1 VAELVD
7 APDLGSGGENHGG
20 SSPSART
27 KKEPKAKPMQVTQT
41 LSEGLKRE
49 YKVVL
54 AAQDLATRVEGQ
66 LAGIQ
71 SKAQIKGFRPGKVP
85 VTHLK
90 RLYGRSIM
98 AEVVQEA
105 VNDANR
111 QIIEENSLRLAG
123 TPKIELPD
131 DQAELQQ
138 AFEAKAD
145 LSYIVAIEVLPTIEI
160 GTFEDIVIE
169 RLVADIPEEDVD
181 AAVKNLADRNRPF
194 APKEGEAIAEKG
206 DKVTIDFIGTVD
218 GEAFQGGSANDVDL
232 VLGAGSFLPGFEDQI
247 AGMKFN
253 ETQTISVTFPETYS
267 ELKLAGKPAHFAVTV
282 KAIAAP
288 GELAVDDEFAKG
300 LGFEDLAKMREA
312 VRASFERDYASQS
325 RRKWKRELLD
335 QLDKKYAFD
344 LPQQLVER
352 EFELIWGQAENE
364 RKSTGRSFA
373 DDATTEE
380 AERAE
385 YRAIAE
391 RRVRLGL
398 ALAEI
403 GDRAGVKVSEDE
415 VTQVLYE
422 RARSFPGR
430 EKQFV
435 EYYRKNSELMNEIR
449 GPIFEEKVV
458 SHILAQA
465 KVTDRQV
472 SKDELRQEVEAS
484 EKDEQ
489 EAGAGTGAP

>member
-1 VAELVD
+1 
-7 APDLGSGGENHGG
+7 
-20 SSPSART
+20 
-27 KKEPKAKPMQVTQT
+27 MQVTQT
-41 LSEGLKRE
+41 LSEGLKHE

-54 AAQDLATRVEGQ
+54 AAEDLASRVEGQ
-66 LAGIQ
+66 LAEIQ
-71 SKAQIKGFRPGKVP
+71 SKAHIKGFRPGKVP
-85 VTHLK
+85 VAHLR

-105 VNDANR
+105 VNEANR
-111 QIIEENSLRLAG
+111 KIIEENNLRLAG
-123 TPKIELPD
+123 SPKIELPD

-145 LSYIVAIEVLPTIEI
+145 LSYLVAIEVLPKIEI
-160 GTFEDIVIE
+160 GTFDDIEIE

-181 AAVKNLADRNRPF
+181 GAVKNLADRNRPY
-194 APKEGEAIAEKG
+194 APKEGEAVAEKG
-206 DKVTIDFIGTVD
+206 DKVTVDFVGTVEGQVFD
-218 GEAFQGGSANDVDL
+218 GGSANDVDL

-247 AGMKFN
+247 AGMKLN
-253 ETQTISVTFPETYS
+253 ETRTVSVTFPETYS
-267 ELKLAGKPAHFAVTV
+267 EAKLAGKPAEFAVTL
-282 KAIAAP
+282 KAIGSP
-288 GELAVDDEFAKG
+288 GELAIDDQFAKS

-312 VRASFERDYASQS
+312 ARAAFEREEAAVS

-335 QLDKKYAFD
+335 ALDKKYTFE
-344 LPQQLVER
+344 LPEQLVER
-352 EFELIWGQAENE
+352 EFELIWGQAEAE

-373 DDATTEE
+373 DDGTTEE

-403 GDRAGVKVSEDE
+403 GDRAGVKVLEEE
-415 VTQVLYE
+415 VTQALYE
-422 RARSFPGR
+422 RARNFPGR
-430 EKQFV
+430 ERQFV

-458 SHILAQA
+458 DHVLAQA
-465 KVTDRQV
+465 KVTDRHV
-472 SKDELRQEVEAS
+472 SKDELRQAVEAS
-484 EKDEQ
+484 EKDEE
-489 EAGAGTGAP
+489 EAGAAAPAS

>member
-1 VAELVD
+1 
-7 APDLGSGGENHGG
+7 
-20 SSPSART
+20 
-27 KKEPKAKPMQVTQT
+27 MQVTET
-41 LSEGLKRE
+41 LSEGLKRQ

-54 AAQDLATRVEGQ
+54 AAQDLATKVEGQ
-66 LAGIQ
+66 LAEIQ

-85 VTHLK
+85 VAHLK

-111 QIIEENSLRLAG
+111 KIIEDNNLRLAG
-123 TPKIELPD
+123 SPKIELPD

-145 LSYIVAIEVLPTIEI
+145 LSYLVALEVLPSIEI
-160 GTFEDIVIE
+160 GTFDDIEIE

-181 AAVKNLADRNRPF
+181 AAVKNLVDRNRPY
-194 APKEGEAIAEKG
+194 APKEGEAVAENG
-206 DKVTIDFIGTVD
+206 DKVTIDFTGTLD
-218 GEAFQGGSANDVDL
+218 GEPFEGGSATDVEL

-247 AGMKFN
+247 LGMKPG
-253 ETQTISVTFPETYS
+253 ETRNISVTFPETYS
-267 ELKLAGKPAHFAVTV
+267 ETKLAGKPAQFAVTV

-288 GELAVDDEFAKG
+288 GELAADDQFAKG

-312 VRASFERDYASQS
+312 VRASFERDSAALA

-335 QLDKKYAFD
+335 ALDKKYTFE
-344 LPQQLVER
+344 LPPQLVER
-352 EFELIWGQAENE
+352 EFELIWGQAETE

-373 DDATTEE
+373 DDGTTEE

-385 YRAIAE
+385 YRVIAE

-403 GDRAGVKVSEDE
+403 GEGAGLKVSEDE
-415 VTQVLYE
+415 VTQVLFE
-422 RARSFPGR
+422 RARNFPGQER
-430 EKQFV
+430 QFV
-435 EYYRKNSELMNEIR
+435 EYHRKNPDLMNEIR
-449 GPIFEEKVV
+449 GPVFEEKVV
-458 SHILAQA
+458 NHVLAQA
-465 KVTDRQV
+465 KVTDRHV
-472 SKDELRQEVEAS
+472 SKDELREAVEAS
-484 EKDEQ
+484 EKDES
-489 EAGAGTGAP
+489 ETEPGPAAA

>member
-1 VAELVD
+1 
-7 APDLGSGGENHGG
+7 
-20 SSPSART
+20 
-27 KKEPKAKPMQVTQT
+27 MQVTQT
-41 LSEGLKRE
+41 LSEGLKHQ

-54 AAQDLATRVEGQ
+54 AAEDLASRVEGQ
-66 LAGIQ
+66 LAEIQ
-71 SKAQIKGFRPGKVP
+71 SKAHIKGFRPGKVP
-85 VTHLK
+85 VAHLK

-98 AEVVQEA
+98 AEAVQEA
-105 VNDANR
+105 VNEANR
-111 QIIEENSLRLAG
+111 KIFEDNKLRLAG

-145 LSYIVAIEVLPTIEI
+145 LSYLVAVEVLPNIEI
-160 GTFEDIVIE
+160 GTFDDIEIE
-169 RLVADIPEEDVD
+169 RLVADVPEADVD
-181 AAVKNLADRNRPF
+181 AAVKNLADRNRPY
-194 APKEGEAIAEKG
+194 APKEGEAVAEKG
-206 DKVTIDFIGTVD
+206 DKVTTDFTGTVE
-218 GEAFQGGSANDVDL
+218 GQVFEGGSADDVDL

-247 AGMKFN
+247 VGMKRN
-253 ETQTISVTFPETYS
+253 ETRTISVTFPDTYS
-267 ELKLAGKPAHFAVTV
+267 EAKLAGKPAEFAVTV

-288 GELAVDDEFAKG
+288 GELAIGDQFAKS
-300 LGFEDLAKMREA
+300 LGFEDLVKVREA
-312 VRASFERDYASQS
+312 VRASFERDSAALA

-335 QLDKKYAFD
+335 ALDKKYTFE
-344 LPQQLVER
+344 LPEQLVER
-352 EFELIWGQAENE
+352 EFELIWRQAETE
-364 RKSTGRSFA
+364 RQSTGRSFA

-403 GDRAGVKVSEDE
+403 GDRAGVKVLEEE
-415 VTQVLYE
+415 VTQVLHE

-430 EKQFV
+430 ERQFV

-458 SHILAQA
+458 NHVLAQA
-465 KVTDRQV
+465 KVTDRHV
-472 SKDELRQEVEAS
+472 SKDELRQAVEAS
-484 EKDEQ
+484 EKDEE
-489 EAGAGTGAP
+489 EAGAPVAAS